1 MLYSTALNS
10 IYYIQIHELRFEAFF
25 ASKNQNKQKF
35 DIEFMFDGNL
45 KLLKL
50 QQESRILIC
59 NSKSGQVRHY
69 SFNISTQEDQ
79 PVKNI
84 SINLETD

>member
-1 MLYSTALNS
+1 M
-10 IYYIQIHELRFEAFF
+10 HFHKR
-25 ASKNQNKQKF
+25 NQNKQKF

-84 SINLETD
+84 SMNLGTD

>member
-1 MLYSTALNS
+1 MLYSTALNTT
-10 IYYIQIHELRFEAFF
+10 YYIQKHELRFEVFF

-84 SINLETD
+84 SMNLGTD